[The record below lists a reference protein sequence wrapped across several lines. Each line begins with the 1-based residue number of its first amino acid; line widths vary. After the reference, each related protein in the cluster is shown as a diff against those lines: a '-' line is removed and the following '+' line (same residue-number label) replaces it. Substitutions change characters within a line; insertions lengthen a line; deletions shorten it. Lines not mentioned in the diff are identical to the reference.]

1 MVCIGAMLV
10 DECFTGIENF
20 IPGTSNPATYFRSS
34 GGVAGNIAN
43 HLALLGQ
50 NVELITH
57 FGEDTDG
64 KWLIEKCRE
73 NGVGISDSII
83 NKQNTGRYVALLNPS
98 GELYSGAM
106 TGYFDTV
113 ISIAFLEKKIS
124 LLKSASILQIDC
136 NLSIDCLKWLLEF
149 SESEKIPCVVEP
161 VSIPKANKLKHLPIK
176 NVLLL
181 TPNYEEMAAICNTTG
196 KNNADKLIE
205 EILSRGV
212 KNLWVRNGKNGST
225 IYNTKQNFELTAPK
239 VNVIDTTGAG
249 DAALGGWIYAWMNNK
264 SQAECLLYGHSMASL
279 ILDVKG
285 AIKNDLT
292 SEILENTVKNYK

>member
-10 DECFTGIENF
+10 DECFTSLENP
-20 IPGTSNPATYFRSS
+20 IAGTSNPATYFRSS
-34 GGVAGNIAN
+34 GGVAGNVAN
-43 HLALLGQ
+43 HLALLGK

-64 KWLIEKCRE
+64 KWLKEKCKE
-73 NGVGISDSII
+73 NGVGISESII
-83 NKQNTGRYVALLNPS
+83 SKQNTGRYVALLTPS
-98 GELYSGAM
+98 GELFAGAM
-106 TGYFDTV
+106 TGHFDAV
-113 ISIAFLEKKIS
+113 ICIAFLEKKIS
-124 LLKSASILQIDC
+124 LLKSASILLIDC

-149 SESEKIPCVVEP
+149 SDKEKIPCVVEP
-161 VSIPKANKLKHLPIK
+161 VSIPKASKLKHLLIK

-181 TPNYEEMAAICNTTG
+181 TPNYEEMGAICDTTG
-196 KNNADKLIE
+196 KSNTDKLIE

-212 KNLWVRNGKNGST
+212 KNLWIRNGKNGST
-225 IYNTKQNFELTAPK
+225 IYNTKQTYELTAPK

-279 ILDVKG
+279 ILGVNG

-292 SEILENTVKNYK
+292 SEILENTFKNYK